1 MASYGFK
8 NPQKLHG
15 ERFDKVV
22 HALLAERVEGGVS
35 RGMARKLIMIGAAYL
50 NGSRCR
56 IASKPVFGGIEVR
69 VEYKAD
75 RLPQAQQ
82 QNVPDLTREDILYHA
97 NGIIVVNKPP
107 RLPTV
112 PTLDNARDNLV
123 AALKRLLAT
132 ANVDGSPGTSE
143 GQGSPKSPARTTR
156 SSPETVYL
164 GEPTDRPRVEG
175 SPGISEGHG
184 GPKSPARTMRSSP
197 ETVYLGIHHRLDA
210 ETSGCILFTT
220 DAAMNVFAA
229 NLFQENLIKKEYVAA
244 TKLKPGMREKK
255 WEIKNELVRAEK
267 KHNRYAS
274 TEWLA
279 AHGKTGA
286 KPEGSFAFS
295 RFEILQTLEPRALVR
310 AEPVTGRTHQLRVHL
325 SEFGMPIIGDRTYGG
340 EPADR
345 LMLHARRLEFRGPD
359 GKDVVVEAPVPEAF
373 KKLFTAS

>member
-56 IASKPVFGGIEVR
+56 IASKPVFAGIEVR

-82 QNVPDLTREDILYHA
+82 QNVPELTQADILYHEK
-97 NGIIVVNKPP
+97 GIIVVNKPP

-123 AALKRLLAT
+123 AALKRLLMQSA
-132 ANVDGSPGTSE
+132 E
-143 GQGSPKSPARTTR
+143 GA
-156 SSPETVYL
+156 E
-164 GEPTDRPRVEG
+164 
-175 SPGISEGHG
+175 
-184 GPKSPARTMRSSP
+184 
-197 ETVYLGIHHRLDA
+197 VYLGIHHRLDA

-229 NLFQENLIKKEYVAA
+229 SLFQENLIKKEYVAV
-244 TKLKPGMREKK
+244 TKMKPGMREKK

-295 RFEILQTLEPRALVR
+295 RFEILQILEPRALVR

-325 SEFGMPIIGDRTYGG
+325 SEFGMPITGDRTYGG

-345 LMLHARRLEFRGPD
+345 LMLHARRLEFRAPD
-359 GKDVVVEAPVPEAF
+359 GQDVIVEAPVPEAF

>member
-8 NPQKLHG
+8 NPQRLHG
-15 ERFDKVV
+15 ERFDKVL
-22 HALLAERVEGGVS
+22 HTLLTERVEGGVS
-35 RGMARKLIMIGAAYL
+35 RGMVRKLIMIGAAYL

-56 IASKPVFGGIEVR
+56 IASKPVFAGIEVR

-75 RLPQAQQ
+75 RLPQARQ
-82 QNVPDLTREDILYHA
+82 QNVPELKPSDILYHQ
-97 NGIIVVNKPP
+97 NGLIVVDKPP

-123 AALKRLLAT
+123 AALKRLLASQNSSGET
-132 ANVDGSPGTSE
+132 NNYLGDRTDRPPVERPPGTS
-143 GQGSPKSPARTTR
+143 
-156 SSPETVYL
+156 
-164 GEPTDRPRVEG
+164 
-175 SPGISEGHG
+175 
-184 GPKSPARTMRSSP
+184 
-197 ETVYLGIHHRLDA
+197 VYLGIHHRLDA

-220 DAAMNVFAA
+220 DPAMNSFAA
-229 NLFQENLIKKEYVAA
+229 NLFQENLIKKEYIAA
-244 TKLKPGMREKK
+244 TAMKPGMREKS

-340 EPADR
+340 EPAER

-359 GKDVVVEAPVPEAF
+359 GKDVIVEAPVPEAF
-373 KKLFTAS
+373 KKLFAAS

>member
-8 NPQKLHG
+8 NPQRLHG
-15 ERFDKVV
+15 ERFDKVL
-22 HALLAERVEGGVS
+22 HALLTERVEGGVS
-35 RGMARKLIMIGAAYL
+35 RGMVRKLIMIGAAYL

-56 IASKPVFGGIEVR
+56 IASKPVFAGIEVR

-75 RLPQAQQ
+75 RLPQARQ
-82 QNVPDLTREDILYHA
+82 QNVPELKPSDILYHQ
-97 NGIIVVNKPP
+97 NGLIVVDKPP

-123 AALKRLLAT
+123 AALKRLLASQ
-132 ANVDGSPGTSE
+132 N
-143 GQGSPKSPARTTR
+143 
-156 SSPETVYL
+156 SSGETNN
-164 GEPTDRPRVEG
+164 
-175 SPGISEGHG
+175 
-184 GPKSPARTMRSSP
+184 
-197 ETVYLGIHHRLDA
+197 YLGIHHRLDA

-220 DAAMNVFAA
+220 DPAMNSFAA
-229 NLFQENLIKKEYVAA
+229 NLFQENLIKKEYIAA
-244 TKLKPGMREKK
+244 TAMKPGMREKS

-340 EPADR
+340 EPAER

-359 GKDVVVEAPVPEAF
+359 GKDVIVEAPVPEAF
-373 KKLFTAS
+373 KKLFAAS

>member
-8 NPQKLHG
+8 NPQRLHG
-15 ERFDKVV
+15 ERFDKVL
-22 HALLAERVEGGVS
+22 HALLTERVEGGVS
-35 RGMARKLIMIGAAYL
+35 RGMVRKLIMIGAAYL

-56 IASKPVFGGIEVR
+56 IASKPVFAGIEVR

-75 RLPQAQQ
+75 RLPQARQ
-82 QNVPDLTREDILYHA
+82 QNVPELKPSDILYHQ
-97 NGIIVVNKPP
+97 NGLIVVNKPP

-123 AALKRLLAT
+123 AALKRLLAR
-132 ANVDGSPGTSE
+132 VDTST
-143 GQGSPKSPARTTR
+143 K
-156 SSPETVYL
+156 PES
-164 GEPTDRPRVEG
+164 PTDRPPVERP
-175 SPGISEGHG
+175 PGTSAGHG
-184 GPKSPARTMRSSP
+184 GPESPSRTTRSSP

-220 DAAMNVFAA
+220 DPAMNSFAA
-229 NLFQENLIKKEYVAA
+229 NLFQENLIKKEYIAA
-244 TKLKPGMREKK
+244 TAMKPGMREKS

-340 EPADR
+340 EPDER

-359 GKDVVVEAPVPEAF
+359 GKDVIVEAPVPEAF
-373 KKLFTAS
+373 KKLFAAS

>member
-82 QNVPDLTREDILYHA
+82 QNVPDLTQADILYHE

-123 AALKRLLAT
+123 AALKRLL
-132 ANVDGSPGTSE
+132 S
-143 GQGSPKSPARTTR
+143 KSAD
-156 SSPETVYL
+156 SGETYL
-164 GEPTDRPRVEG
+164 GDPNDRPRVEG
-175 SPGISEGHG
+175 SPGTSEGHG
-184 GPKSPARTMRSSP
+184 GPESPARRMRSSS

-220 DAAMNVFAA
+220 DPAMNVFAA
-229 NLFQENLIKKEYVAA
+229 GLFQENLIQKEYLAA
-244 TKLKPGMREKK
+244 VTLKQPVREKI

-279 AHGKTGA
+279 ARGQKGA

-325 SEFGMPIIGDRTYGG
+325 SEYGMPIIGDRTYGG

-345 LMLHARRLEFRGPD
+345 LMLHARRLQFRGPD
-359 GKDVVVEAPVPEAF
+359 GKDVVVEAPLPEAF
-373 KKLFTAS
+373 KKLFAAT

>member
-82 QNVPDLTREDILYHA
+82 QNVPDLTQADILYHE

-123 AALKRLLAT
+123 AALKRLL
-132 ANVDGSPGTSE
+132 S
-143 GQGSPKSPARTTR
+143 KSAD
-156 SSPETVYL
+156 SGET
-164 GEPTDRPRVEG
+164 
-175 SPGISEGHG
+175 
-184 GPKSPARTMRSSP
+184 
-197 ETVYLGIHHRLDA
+197 YLGIHHRLDA

-220 DAAMNVFAA
+220 DPAMNVFAA
-229 NLFQENLIKKEYVAA
+229 GLFQENLIQKEYLAA
-244 TKLKPGMREKK
+244 VTLKQPVREKI

-279 AHGKTGA
+279 ARGQKGA

-325 SEFGMPIIGDRTYGG
+325 SEYGMPIIGDRTYGG

-345 LMLHARRLEFRGPD
+345 LMLHARRLQFRGSD
-359 GKDVVVEAPVPEAF
+359 GKDVVVEAPLPEAF
-373 KKLFTAS
+373 KKLFAAT

>member
-1 MASYGFK
+1 MATYGFK
-8 NPQKLHG
+8 NPQRLHG
-15 ERFDKVV
+15 ERFDKVL
-22 HALLAERVEGGVS
+22 HALLTERVEGGVS
-35 RGMARKLIMIGAAYL
+35 RGMVRKLIMIGAAYL

-82 QNVPDLTREDILYHA
+82 QNVPDLTQADILYHE

-123 AALKRLLAT
+123 ASLKRLL
-132 ANVDGSPGTSE
+132 
-143 GQGSPKSPARTTR
+143 
-156 SSPETVYL
+156 
-164 GEPTDRPRVEG
+164 
-175 SPGISEGHG
+175 
-184 GPKSPARTMRSSP
+184 MRSA
-197 ETVYLGIHHRLDA
+197 EGAEVYLGIHHRLDA

-244 TKLKPGMREKK
+244 TKMKPGLREKK

-274 TEWLA
+274 TEWLS
-279 AHGKTGA
+279 AHGKTGT
-286 KPEGSFAFS
+286 KPEGSLAFS

-325 SEFGMPIIGDRTYGG
+325 SEFGMPIVGDRTYGG
-340 EPADR
+340 EAADR

-359 GKDVVVEAPVPEAF
+359 GKDVVVEAPVPDAF
-373 KKLFTAS
+373 KKLFSAS